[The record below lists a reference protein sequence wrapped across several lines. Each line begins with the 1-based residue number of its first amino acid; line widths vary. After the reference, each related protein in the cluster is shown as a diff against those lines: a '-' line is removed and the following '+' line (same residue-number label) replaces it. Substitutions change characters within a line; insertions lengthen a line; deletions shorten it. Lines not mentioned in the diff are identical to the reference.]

1 MNNIIFLS
9 LTNKIINNPKNVISA
24 GINAI
29 SQINAIIKF
38 QELYKI
44 KRSIFLIPNS
54 DFKNE
59 IEEAISKTKIKLKDT
74 FIYDTD
80 PTLLTAQIE
89 KLTRYSQRKQR
100 LKDEIERL
108 ENSNEVNKE
117 KKISLV
123 ITNSKNTTIA
133 SKNSKGEAQTNRIV
147 VNVNVKIILAENNI
161 VVKNF
166 SKSSI
171 YDVIDRKSEQKL
183 IENKL
188 IENLSGEIALQII
201 FEILKNSK

>member
-1 MNNIIFLS
+1 MTKLKKIFILLAFFLFFS
-9 LTNKIINNPKNVISA
+9 SCGYTPIFSKKDVNFSIESIEFLGDRDVKEK
-24 GINAI
+24 I
-29 SQINAIIKF
+29 SQA
-38 QELYKI
+38 LSSYKN
-44 KRSIFLIPNS
+44 KP
-54 DFKNE
+54 
-59 IEEAISKTKIKLKDT
+59 
-74 FIYDTD
+74 
-80 PTLLTAQIE
+80 
-89 KLTRYSQRKQR
+89 
-100 LKDEIERL
+100 
-108 ENSNEVNKE
+108 NKE
-117 KKISLV
+117 KKILLV
-123 ITNSKNTTIA
+123 IINSKNITIA
-133 SKNSKGEAQTNRIV
+133 SKNAKGEAQTNRIV